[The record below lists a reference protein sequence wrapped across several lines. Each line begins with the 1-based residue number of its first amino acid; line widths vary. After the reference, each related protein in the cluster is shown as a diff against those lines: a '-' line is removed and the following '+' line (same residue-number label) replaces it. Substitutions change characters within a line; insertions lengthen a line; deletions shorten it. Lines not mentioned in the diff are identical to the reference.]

1 MQKIVVSAN
10 EAGQRMDKLLGKYL
24 STAPKSFLYK
34 MLRKKNITLN
44 GKKAQGNEMLSVGDE
59 ISMFLADDT
68 IAKFAGNTKQT
79 ENEMKRVAKKSTAAV
94 SVLYEDKYVLFID
107 KPAGVLSQKAKP
119 EDISIN
125 EQMISYLM
133 ESGSLKAEELRTFKP
148 AICNRLDRNT
158 SGIVAA
164 GKTLSGLQQLS
175 ELFRDRTMNK
185 YYLTIVDGVID
196 KDEYIKGFLKKDE
209 RTNKVTVSKTK
220 VNDDY
225 QEIETAYHPISTN
238 GEITLLEVHLITG
251 RTHQIRA
258 HMASKGHPILGD
270 YKYGKASRNAYF
282 KKKYQLES
290 QILHSYRME
299 FGNHMKDALAQ
310 LSGKQIVAP
319 LPKKMKAILKGE
331 HLKWEHGTLEG

>member
-24 STAPKSFLYK
+24 SAAPKSFLYK

-59 ISMFLADDT
+59 ISMFLADET
-68 IAKFAGNTKQT
+68 IEKFAGNTKQT
-79 ENEMKRVAKKSTAAV
+79 ENEMKRVAKKSTAAI
-94 SVLYEDKYVLFID
+94 SVLYEDEHVLLLD
-107 KPAGVLSQKAKP
+107 KPSGVLSQKARP
-119 EDISIN
+119 DDISIN
-125 EQMISYLM
+125 EQMIAYLM
-133 ESGSLKAEELRTFKP
+133 DNGTLKPEELRSFKP

-164 GKTLSGLQQLS
+164 GKTLAGLQQLS

-185 YYLTIVDGVID
+185 FYLTIVNGVVN

-209 RTNKVTVSKTK
+209 RTNKVTISSKK
-220 VNDDY
+220 VDDDY
-225 QEIETAYHPISTN
+225 QEIETAYHPLATN

-270 YKYGKASRNAYF
+270 YKYGNASKNAYF
-282 KKKYQLES
+282 KKKYQLDS

-299 FGNHMKDALAQ
+299 FSENMDGALTK
-310 LSGKQIVAP
+310 LSGKKIIAP
-319 LPKKMKAILKGE
+319 IPKKMKSIMKGE
-331 HLKWEHGTLEG
+331 HLKWEHGTPEA